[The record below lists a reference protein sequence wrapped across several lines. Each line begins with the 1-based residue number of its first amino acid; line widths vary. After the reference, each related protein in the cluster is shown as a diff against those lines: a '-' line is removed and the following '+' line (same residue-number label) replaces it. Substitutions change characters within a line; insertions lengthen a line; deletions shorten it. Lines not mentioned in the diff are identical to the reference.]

1 MAKKTTP
8 KTGSEPS
15 GKSAEAK
22 EAPRPAP
29 PKETMRKAARR
40 APGETDV
47 PPRATPVAARPEP
60 AARLEPAAR
69 PGPAAKPEAPTKPEP
84 RAKPEAPKP
93 LAAEAAPAAPTA
105 AKVGGPKAEAPKPSL
120 TLEQPAS
127 LVAELEKRIAR
138 GVEHLEAK
146 LGEVSQSVREVL
158 ARSLASLAP
167 PAAPP
172 PKAQA
177 PSGPPP
183 AELEDLTASVRR
195 AMAEAIDR
203 KLEEAIGPAVSLYNR
218 LREEERALAKDP
230 SSSSAREA
238 RTVLAEA
245 ASELEKIL
253 RILGGEFIRP
263 KAGEFYDP
271 LIHLA
276 VGEAKG
282 AKPGAGR
289 GETAVVAD
297 VVTAGYRS
305 ARGKVVC
312 PARVLV
318 EKR

>member
-1 MAKKTTP
+1 MAKKTTSR
-8 KTGSEPS
+8 TGSEPG
-15 GKSAEAK
+15 GKSAEAR
-22 EAPRPAP
+22 EAARSSPL
-29 PKETMRKAARR
+29 KETARKAARR
-40 APGETDV
+40 APSEAETI
-47 PPRATPVAARPEP
+47 PPARPE
-60 AARLEPAAR
+60 
-69 PGPAAKPEAPTKPEP
+69 APPK
-84 RAKPEAPKP
+84 APP
-93 LAAEAAPAAPTA
+93 QSAPAAPKAAPPPTA
-105 AKVGGPKAEAPKPSL
+105 ARAEAPRAEPRKAEAAKAPTAETAPTAPQAPPAPEWPS
-120 TLEQPAS
+120 S
-127 LVAELEKRIAR
+127 LVAEVEKRIAR

-146 LGEVSQSVREVL
+146 LGEVSKSVRETL
-158 ARSLASLAP
+158 ARGLASLAP
-167 PAAPP
+167 PAPPP
-172 PKAQA
+172 PKAEA
-177 PSGPPP
+177 PPGPPP

-203 KLEEAIGPAVSLYNR
+203 KLEEVIGPAVALYNR
-218 LREEERALAKDP
+218 LRDEERALAKDP
-230 SSSSAREA
+230 SSLNVREA
-238 RTVLAEA
+238 RAVLAEA

-253 RILGGEFIRP
+253 RVLGGEFIRP
-263 KAGEFYDP
+263 QLGEFYDP